1 MWALLK
7 SLLTQLA
14 IWKLLLKSL
23 GSLAWLV
30 PLAFILKAVG
40 LPVLMLLAVLA
51 LPLLLVLLVIGL
63 PIILVLMMGGVLLS
77 LTMAVLSIGVAA
89 LKLAIPIALIWFVL
103 RWLFKSRDDTPPLTT
118 PPLTTPPPD
127 VA

>member
-1 MWALLK
+1 MWAILK

-40 LPVLMLLAVLA
+40 LPLLLLLGVLA
-51 LPLLLVLLVIGL
+51 LPLLLLLLVIGL
-63 PIILVLMMGGVLLS
+63 PIILVIMMGGILLS
-77 LTMAVLSIGVAA
+77 VTMAVLSIGLIA
-89 LKLAIPIALIWFVL
+89 LKIAIPIALVWFVL
-103 RWLFKSRDDTPPLTT
+103 RWLFKPKGGTPPI
-118 PPLTTPPPD
+118 TPPPATASPED
-127 VA
+127 IL